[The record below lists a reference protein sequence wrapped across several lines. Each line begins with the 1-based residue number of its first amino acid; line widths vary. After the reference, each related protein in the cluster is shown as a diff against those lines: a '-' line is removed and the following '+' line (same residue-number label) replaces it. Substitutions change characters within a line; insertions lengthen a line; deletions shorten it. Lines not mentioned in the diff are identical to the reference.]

1 MSHSDSAAAD
11 DHSSVLPLESNPDT
25 LNYFLSLL
33 GWDVEQYHFVD
44 VYSTS
49 DETLLNLVPRP
60 VLGILLVM
68 PSSTNTT
75 TNIDTTSRTSTTP
88 TNNRIWHTRQTVGGA
103 CGSLAVLHLIAN
115 LSEPYSYSSMIKRD
129 TWLDRFLPSLSQET
143 KVWDAELA
151 QLHQTAACY
160 RTNQTSHTHLVR
172 GRRVGTCFVAL
183 VPSTNKDHGDDSM
196 VLVELDARKPGPLTH
211 GTTSRETFL
220 EDACQWI
227 EQTVMKSQVDGK
239 FAILA
244 LAKNNHD
251 S

>member
-11 DHSSVLPLESNPDT
+11 DHSSFLPLESNPDT

-49 DETLLNLVPRP
+49 DEALLNLVPRP
-60 VLGILLVM
+60 VLGVLLVM

-75 TNIDTTSRTSTTP
+75 ANIDTTSRASTP
-88 TNNRIWHTRQTVGGA
+88 TNNKIWHTRQTVGGA

-115 LSEPYSYSSMIKRD
+115 LSEPYSYSSLITHN
-129 TWLDRFLPSLSQET
+129 TWLDRFLSSLSQET
-143 KVWDAELA
+143 NVWDAELA
-151 QLHQTAACY
+151 QLHQAAACY

-183 VPSTNKDHGDDSM
+183 VPTTNGHGDSM
-196 VLVELDARKPGPLTH
+196 VMVELDGRKPGPLTH

-227 EQTVMKSQVDGK
+227 QQTVMKSQVDGK

-244 LAKNNHD
+244 LAKNNHN